1 MAEENVAG
9 TEEKVVALE
18 SGNAAKR
25 QRSSIAFPYR
35 DLDEAVA
42 IAKALYANNGTNPC
56 SIEQLAA
63 WANNQSPTASTFRSR
78 LSSAK
83 LFGLIDAERL
93 DAIRLTEL
101 GRLVV
106 DQKREREGRVRAFL
120 TVPLYAAVHSKF
132 KGFSIPQGQAL
143 EKELVALG
151 VAETLKAHARRVLES
166 SAEQAGFFE
175 AGRDR
180 LVMPGIAQA
189 PAEHADEQPDV
200 VKDRAGGGGGGGGG
214 TTDELNLDPLLI
226 AMLKKIPADGS
237 AWPGPQRLRWFR
249 TFAMNV
255 SQIYDVEDAPVDMKI
270 ELEPAS

>member
-1 MAEENVAG
+1 MAEENIAG
-9 TEEKVVALE
+9 TAEKVVALE
-18 SGNAAKR
+18 SGGTAKR

-42 IAKALYANNGTNPC
+42 IAKALYTNHGTNAC

-63 WANNQSPTASTFRSR
+63 WSKQSPTASTFRSR
-78 LSSAK
+78 LSACK
-83 LFGLIDAERL
+83 LFGLIDADRL

-106 DQKREREGRVRAFL
+106 DPKREREGRARAFL
-120 TVPLYAAVHSKF
+120 AVPLYEALHNKF
-132 KGFSIPQGQAL
+132 KGFSIPEGQAM

-151 VAETLKAHARRVLES
+151 VAETLKGHARRAFES

-180 LVMPGIAQA
+180 LVLPGVGQA
-189 PAEHADEQPDV
+189 PPAGAAASDGPETG
-200 VKDRAGGGGGGGGG
+200 KKNGGGGGDG
-214 TTDELNLDPLLI
+214 TGLDLDPLLI
-226 AMLKKIPADGS
+226 AMLKKIPASGND
-237 AWPGPQRLRWFR
+237 WPGPQRVRWFR

-255 SQIYDVEDAPVDMKI
+255 SQIYDAEDAPVDMKI